1 MIIMTK
7 TLYCITVKSFF
18 HFLFTVMKRKH
29 VLACLLAAAAVS
41 IPSTVSAQSS
51 ESSFRI
57 GLGTALSFTI
67 PNDDNSP
74 VYYNSIV
81 PELLLPIDVADYFRL
96 EPVFGIAQGTSK
108 SESANSSGTQTRTES
123 VMRLGLGLIYKK
135 MLNSSFQMNIGV
147 RPSAL
152 FFSNKQEEGSGQ
164 STSTSTLSNTAI
176 NIAGTFGG
184 EYFFAKQFSMGVEAH
199 INYLNQGETSREPAD
214 PNASK
219 QTYSAIYSSTFLTA
233 RLYF

>member
-1 MIIMTK
+1 
-7 TLYCITVKSFF
+7 
-18 HFLFTVMKRKH
+18 MKRKH
-29 VLACLLAAAAVS
+29 VLASLLAAAAVS

-57 GLGTALSFTI
+57 GLGTALSFTL
-67 PNDDNSP
+67 PSDDNSP
-74 VYYNSIV
+74 VYFNSIT
-81 PELLLPIDVADYFRL
+81 PEFLLPIDVAENFRL
-96 EPVFGIAQGTSK
+96 EPVFGFAQGTSK
-108 SESANSSGTQTRTES
+108 SEAANNGGTSTRSES

-135 MLNSSFQMNIGV
+135 MVSSGLQMNIGV

-152 FFSNKQEEGSGQ
+152 LFSGSRETPSGQ
-164 STSTSTLSNTAI
+164 TTTTSSTSQTAI

-199 INYLNQGETSREPAD
+199 INYLTQGEATNEPAI
-214 PNASK
+214 PNSSK
-219 QTYSAIYSSTFLTA
+219 QTYSAIYTSTFLTA

>member
-1 MIIMTK
+1 
-7 TLYCITVKSFF
+7 
-18 HFLFTVMKRKH
+18 MKRKH

-67 PNDDNSP
+67 PTDDNSP
-74 VYYNSIV
+74 IFFNSIT
-81 PELLLPIDVADYFRL
+81 PDFLLPIDVAENFRL

-108 SESANSSGTQTRTES
+108 SESANNGGTQTRTES

-135 MLNSSFQMNIGV
+135 MLNSGLQMNIGV

-152 FFSNKQEEGSGQ
+152 LFSSERETPSGQ
-164 STSTSTLSNTAI
+164 TTSTSSTSNTAI

-184 EYFFAKQFSMGVEAH
+184 EYFFAKPFSMGVEAH
-199 INYLNQGETSREPAD
+199 INYLSQGEPTVEPAA
-214 PNASK
+214 P
-219 QTYSAIYSSTFLTA
+219 SSTKSTFSGIYTSAFLTA